1 MWFAG
6 IVTPHHRKENAV
18 QNEIALIERNN
29 QAFVSSRELAVKFG
43 KQHKDVLRIIHGYL
57 DSENMNDFNERNFAL
72 NGHIQVGCAKR
83 GRPRLADVLMTRDGF
98 ALIAMGFTGKR
109 ALEWKVK
116 FLEAFNE
123 MERFLLNEIPR
134 LQARIVELETTLLRK
149 NLPGPRKG
157 QVVSPVM
164 QENLF
169 GQIEAIRW
177 ELRRKDTLDQE
188 TQAKA
193 HARHMRKMIKGL
205 AAKYD
210 ALIERID
217 LMEGNR
223 KAKVI
228 RLLNNKKDVE

>member
-1 MWFAG
+1 MVLAEV
-6 IVTPHHRKENAV
+6 VTPQSKEEIAV
-18 QNEIALIERNN
+18 QNEIVLVQQNN
-29 QAFVSSRELAVKFG
+29 QAFVSSRELATKFG

-134 LQARIVELETTLLRK
+134 LQARITELESNMIRK
-149 NLPGPRKG
+149 TLPGKRANYIA
-157 QVVSPVM
+157 SPVM

-169 GQIEAIRW
+169 GQIEAIRY
-177 ELRRKDTLDQE
+177 EMRLKETLDQE

-217 LMEGNR
+217 LMEGN
-223 KAKVI
+223 KNAKVI
-228 RLLNNKKDVE
+228 RLLSNKKDPE